1 VISLILR
8 MPANTQVVTLPEQAA
23 PQAKQ
28 TLDEINA
35 SYSFEI
41 MPNSQEVTGRKLL
54 DVLASDEDVLASD
67 EAEFYDFP
75 PSWTVMYMAKLIP
88 VLYDEEGIA
97 LNEAWEVITP
107 LHVSFINHL
116 NDDNEGNR
124 PSSVF
129 EPHRFMGLPERF

>member
-23 PQAKQ
+23 PQSKQ
-28 TLDEINA
+28 TLNEINA
-35 SYSFEI
+35 SYSFDI
-41 MPNSQEVTGRKLL
+41 MPNSQEVTGQKLL
-54 DVLASDEDVLASD
+54 DVLASD

-75 PSWTVMYMAKLIP
+75 PQWTVIYMARLVP
-88 VLYDEEGIA
+88 VEYDEEGLA
-97 LNEAWEVITP
+97 LNEPWEIITP
-107 LHVSFINHL
+107 LHASFINHL

-124 PSSVF
+124 PSAVF